1 MVGSGD
7 WLTNIQPH
15 LNESLKHYRT
25 VLHIVF
31 VYQDFK
37 FLARLLVNNNTGTLN
52 WFICPKYSDIKPK
65 TLVVGL
71 IKEGMYYNKNIY
83 NLNKRINPKLRD
95 LIDKTFCESNIFYAT
110 DLCGTDFKQCIDF
123 IIKK

>member
-1 MVGSGD
+1 
-7 WLTNIQPH
+7 
-15 LNESLKHYRT
+15 
-25 VLHIVF
+25 
-31 VYQDFK
+31 
-37 FLARLLVNNNTGTLN
+37 
-52 WFICPKYSDIKPK
+52 
-65 TLVVGL
+65 
-71 IKEGMYYNKNIY
+71 MYYNKNIY